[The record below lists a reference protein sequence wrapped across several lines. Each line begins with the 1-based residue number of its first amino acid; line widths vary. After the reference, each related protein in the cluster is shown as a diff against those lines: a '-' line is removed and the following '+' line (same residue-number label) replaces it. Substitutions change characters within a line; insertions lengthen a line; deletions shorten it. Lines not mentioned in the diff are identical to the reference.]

1 MRREPLQV
9 MSIVT
14 LLAAS
19 SAALLAGCGGEEA
32 DPMALT
38 DERGPADKR
47 EAATAVNDG
56 KADWSLDW
64 CERRGWYGDGEC
76 DWFCPRRDS
85 DCDADVLGP
94 DPAGDAAKYPIVL
107 AHGFDASPTNRWGF
121 YRVAEALA
129 ADGHTVIIAQVP
141 PYAAVSERAAHL
153 ARFVDQGLEDHERVN
168 IIAHSMGGLDSR
180 HVISQLGY
188 GDRVA
193 SLTTISS
200 PHRGSAVADVALKLM
215 PGLFDGA
222 INALAGAWGRTYSDV
237 SDDADVRAAM
247 FDISQSAAADRNAA
261 TPDVAGVYYQ
271 SWAGV
276 SSVLGLRNDK
286 DAVACAGLG
295 FIDTGKPDKMH
306 ASLVPMAAFT
316 AGGAA
321 LHPNDGMV
329 TVESAKWGE
338 FQGCIPADHLDEVG
352 QPTHDSADENTGFD
366 HVRFYR
372 NVAFDLADQGF

>member
-1 MRREPLQV
+1 MRHQV
-9 MSIVT
+9 SQVASVIALSVA
-14 LLAAS
+14 LS
-19 SAALLAGCGGEEA
+19 SALFMGCGEEEVDA
-32 DPMALT
+32 MMAPAKS
-38 DERGPADKR
+38 GPADKS
-47 EAATAVNDG
+47 EAAAAVNDG

-85 DCDADVLGP
+85 DCDADLLGP
-94 DPAGDAAKYPIVL
+94 DPQGDAARYPIVL
-107 AHGFDASPTNRWGF
+107 AHGFDASPTNRWGY
-121 YRVAEALA
+121 YRVAEALE
-129 ADGHTVIIAQVP
+129 ADGHTVIIAEVP
-141 PYAAVSERAAHL
+141 PYHAVSERAAHL
-153 ARFVDQGLEDHERVN
+153 ARFVDEGLDEAERVN

-188 GDRVA
+188 GDRIA

-200 PHRGSAVADVALKLM
+200 PHRGSAVADVALKLL
-215 PGLFDGA
+215 PGVFDGA
-222 INALAGAWGRTYSDV
+222 VNALAGAWGRTYSDV

-247 FDISQSAAADRNAA
+247 YDISQTAAADRNAA

-276 SSVLGLRNDK
+276 SSVLGLRNGK
-286 DAVACAGLG
+286 DADACEGLG
-295 FIDTGKPDKMH
+295 FADPSKPDKMH

-316 AGGAA
+316 AGGTA
-321 LHPNDGMV
+321 LRPNDGMV
-329 TVESAKWGE
+329 TVESAKWGV

-352 QPTHDSADENTGFD
+352 QPKHDDANENTGFD

-372 NVAFDLADQGF
+372 NVAFDLAAQGF